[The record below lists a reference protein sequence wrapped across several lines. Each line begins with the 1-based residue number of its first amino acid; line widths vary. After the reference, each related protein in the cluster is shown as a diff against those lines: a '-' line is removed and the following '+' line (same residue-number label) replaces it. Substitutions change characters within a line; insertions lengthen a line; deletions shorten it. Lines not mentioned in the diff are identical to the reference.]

1 MIRRADERKK
11 LELKNAQGGLE
22 TIFPNVILEGEEFT
36 DAGRLFNIVTFP
48 PKSSIGY
55 HMHNGESET
64 YVVLSGEGKYSDNG
78 TEVMVGVGDVTF
90 CPSGEGHGLENIGDE
105 DLVVIALILFDKT
118 K

>member
-55 HMHNGESET
+55 HVHNGESET